1 MALIKKPDFRSLYV
15 MFVALMFATALM
27 AETPKD
33 APAQAAQTAAT
44 PAKIDNKDGVVC
56 KNEAVIGSKMP
67 KRTCYNKAQM
77 AEKAADDR
85 ANLERMQNA
94 SQMPH

>member
-1 MALIKKPDFRSLYV
+1 

-33 APAQAAQTAAT
+33 TPAQAAQTAAA
-44 PAKIDNKDGVVC
+44 PAKTAKVDNKDGVVC

-77 AEKAADDR
+77 DAKAASDR
-85 ANLERMQNA
+85 DELDHMQR
-94 SQMPH
+94 SVQLPH